1 MYFCFGL
8 VRGSPGEVGRAQPR
22 GHRPPAQ
29 RVTKPKPSGREEP
42 ASPDTGPGPSPRG
55 ELGRSHVSLPSLPPS
70 ARVLSPWP
78 WGLLPGTF
86 WTWSLPLTGGQRRT
100 WSEGREWPVRPAPP
114 TRLWVHVGRWPP
126 RPPPVLSHG
135 PDPAR
140 APALL
145 AAELRAAPSFLP
157 PRQAHFS
164 PGNVPAE
171 AGAEAGAV
179 PPRPGGATSF
189 PAGLRPRRGHQPR
202 VASAA
207 AGPLSLRRPPR
218 DAPTLGRGCRHV
230 DSFQRARESPGPP
243 KTSKTHTGAPPLPC
257 PPRQTSPSE
266 HLLLRCAPATG
277 EAGGKYV
284 GMAGAVGQAGGSGT
298 GAHNGQRQ
306 PAKGRHPPLREPEL
320 DVGAPSSC
328 SLMKEGTCSRSL
340 VGGLRLRGCHS
351 HTR

>member
-1 MYFCFGL
+1 M
-8 VRGSPGEVGRAQPR
+8 VRRQGV
-22 GHRPPAQ
+22 
-29 RVTKPKPSGREEP
+29 
-42 ASPDTGPGPSPRG
+42 
-55 ELGRSHVSLPSLPPS
+55 
-70 ARVLSPWP
+70 
-78 WGLLPGTF
+78 
-86 WTWSLPLTGGQRRT
+86 
-100 WSEGREWPVRPAPP
+100 
-114 TRLWVHVGRWPP
+114 
-126 RPPPVLSHG
+126 
-135 PDPAR
+135 AR
-140 APALL
+140 APRTPDEALGTCGTVAPPPPSCAESRPGSCAGAGTSGGR
-145 AAELRAAPSFLP
+145 AASAPSFLP